1 MTRFITAAIC
11 AALITAAAPAA
22 AKVGSCND
30 PIVWGTTVSS
40 TGPQSTFGERWA
52 EMNEIFADEVNI
64 VRVNIDGRRETLL
77 FTGHDVMK
85 TLP

>member
-1 MTRFITAAIC
+1 
-11 AALITAAAPAA
+11 
-22 AKVGSCND
+22 
-30 PIVWGTTVSS
+30 
-40 TGPQSTFGERWA
+40 
-52 EMNEIFADEVNI
+52 VNI